1 MALELA
7 SGKPALRHRVSTAA
21 LEVREQSA
29 DAGSG
34 LTA

>member
-7 SGKPALRHRVSTAA
+7 SGEPALRHRARTAA
-21 LEVREQSA
+21 VESGQSA

-34 LTA
+34 LAA